1 MKNKKKILIC
11 GATGFIGKNAI
22 LHFSNKKQYKIY
34 ATYHI
39 QKKIKI
45 KNVSWIKAN
54 LINQNEVDKVLKNKD
69 IVIQAA
75 ATTSG
80 SKDIINTPEVHVTDN
95 AIMNSVIMRSAYK
108 FKIKHLIF
116 FSCTVMYPHSNKY
129 LNEKSIKNNNKI
141 SEKYF
146 GVGNTKLYIEKICEF
161 FSKIGNTKF
170 TCIRHS
176 NIYGQHDKFD
186 LNKSHFFAA
195 NLIKVLKNNNG
206 KISIWGKG
214 NEMRDMLY
222 VGDLMNFI
230 DKALKNQKNK
240 FGLYNCTYGKS
251 YKIIEI
257 IKKIIKI
264 SGKNI
269 QINHDLSKPSIPIN
283 ILVNSSKAF
292 KELKWKP
299 IVNLD
304 EGIKK
309 TIKWLI
315 KK

>member
-141 SEKYF
+141 S
-146 GVGNTKLYIEKICEF
+146 
-161 FSKIGNTKF
+161 
-170 TCIRHS
+170 
-176 NIYGQHDKFD
+176 
-186 LNKSHFFAA
+186 
-195 NLIKVLKNNNG
+195 
-206 KISIWGKG
+206 
-214 NEMRDMLY
+214 
-222 VGDLMNFI
+222 
-230 DKALKNQKNK
+230 
-240 FGLYNCTYGKS
+240 
-251 YKIIEI
+251 
-257 IKKIIKI
+257 
-264 SGKNI
+264 
-269 QINHDLSKPSIPIN
+269 
-283 ILVNSSKAF
+283 
-292 KELKWKP
+292 
-299 IVNLD
+299 
-304 EGIKK
+304 
-309 TIKWLI
+309 
-315 KK
+315 

>member
-1 MKNKKKILIC
+1 MKNKKKILVC

-22 LHFSNKKQYKIY
+22 LHFSNKKQYKVF

-75 ATTSG
+75 AMTSG
-80 SKDIINTPEVHVTDN
+80 SKDIINAPEVHVTDN

-222 VGDLMNFI
+222 VSDLMNFI

-269 QINHDLSKPSIPIN
+269 KIDHDLSKPSIPIN

-292 KELKWKP
+292 KELNWKP